1 MLYPFF
7 IKSIRRRRTTILAHF
22 RSFQIL
28 DHFLN
33 MKPLTKRIATL
44 AVSMF
49 IMMAPMAQ
57 GMGPILPGANTDRT
71 EIMPSTTVSQN
82 QILLAQNE
90 ENTAGDTAQETTGAN
105 DPVSEPESGPDTDP
119 KDPSAKSKP
128 APLKPFNP
136 SEEIAAEQAVDFP
149 VDI

>member
-1 MLYPFF
+1 M
-7 IKSIRRRRTTILAHF
+7 KNT
-22 RSFQIL
+22 
-28 DHFLN
+28 LN
-33 MKPLTKRIATL
+33 KRIAAL

-49 IMMAPMAQ
+49 IIMAPTAQ
-57 GMGPILPGANTDRT
+57 GMGPTTLGADIDRT

-82 QILLAQNE
+82 PILLAQNE
-90 ENTAGDTAQETTGAN
+90 ENTGGGNAQGAPGAD
-105 DPVSEPESGPDTDP
+105 DPVSEPESSPNADP
-119 KDPSAKSKP
+119 KDPSTKSKP

>member
-1 MLYPFF
+1 MKKILNKH
-7 IKSIRRRRTTILAHF
+7 ISSLAASI
-22 RSFQIL
+22 
-28 DHFLN
+28 
-33 MKPLTKRIATL
+33 
-44 AVSMF
+44 F

-57 GMGPILPGANTDRT
+57 GMGPIAPGADTDRT

-82 QILLAQNE
+82 PILLAQNE
-90 ENTAGDTAQETTGAN
+90 ENTGGDKAQGAPGAN
-105 DPVSEPESGPDTDP
+105 DPVSEPDTDP

>member
-1 MLYPFF
+1 
-7 IKSIRRRRTTILAHF
+7 
-22 RSFQIL
+22 
-28 DHFLN
+28 
-33 MKPLTKRIATL
+33 MKPLNKHIATVT
-44 AVSMF
+44 VS
-49 IMMAPMAQ
+49 IVLTMAPMAQ
-57 GMGPILPGANTDRT
+57 GMGPIVPGADTDRT
-71 EIMPSTTVSQN
+71 EMMLSTTVRQN
-82 QILLAQNE
+82 LILLAENE
-90 ENTAGDTAQETTGAN
+90 ENTVGDNAQGAPGAN

>member
-1 MLYPFF
+1 MITLN
-7 IKSIRRRRTTILAHF
+7 KSIAV
-22 RSFQIL
+22 
-28 DHFLN
+28 
-33 MKPLTKRIATL
+33 L
-44 AVSMF
+44 AVSVVLMT
-49 IMMAPMAQ
+49 APTIQ
-57 GMGPILPGANTDRT
+57 GMGPILSGANTDRT
-71 EIMPSTTVSQN
+71 GIMPSTTVSQN
-82 QILLAQNE
+82 QILLAENE
-90 ENTAGDTAQETTGAN
+90 KTTAGDKAQGSTGAN

>member
-1 MLYPFF
+1 M
-7 IKSIRRRRTTILAHF
+7 KS
-22 RSFQIL
+22 S
-28 DHFLN
+28 LN
-33 MKPLTKRIATL
+33 TSIATL

-49 IMMAPMAQ
+49 VMMAPMTQ
-57 GMGPILPGANTDRT
+57 GMVPIVPDANTERT
-71 EIMPSTTVSQN
+71 EIISSTIKSQN
-82 QILLAQNE
+82 PILLAENE
-90 ENTAGDTAQETTGAN
+90 ENTAGDNAQGVPGENG
-105 DPVSEPESGPDTDP
+105 PVSAPESGPDIDP

>member
-1 MLYPFF
+1 M
-7 IKSIRRRRTTILAHF
+7 KTT
-22 RSFQIL
+22 
-28 DHFLN
+28 LN
-33 MKPLTKRIATL
+33 KRIATL

-49 IMMAPMAQ
+49 IMMAPTAQ
-57 GMGPILPGANTDRT
+57 GMGPNAPRTDIDRT

-82 QILLAQNE
+82 PILLAE
-90 ENTAGDTAQETTGAN
+90 DKENTAGDNALGAPGAK
-105 DPVSEPESGPDTDP
+105 DPVSEPETGPDSDP

>member
-1 MLYPFF
+1 M
-7 IKSIRRRRTTILAHF
+7 KS
-22 RSFQIL
+22 S
-28 DHFLN
+28 LN
-33 MKPLTKRIATL
+33 KRIATL

-49 IMMAPMAQ
+49 IMMAPITR
-57 GMGPILPGANTDRT
+57 GMGPIVPGANTERT
-71 EIMPSTTVSQN
+71 EIMLSTTISQN
-82 QILLAQNE
+82 PILLAQNE
-90 ENTAGDTAQETTGAN
+90 ENTAGGNAQEAPGAN

-149 VDI
+149 VDM

>member
-1 MLYPFF
+1 
-7 IKSIRRRRTTILAHF
+7 
-22 RSFQIL
+22 
-28 DHFLN
+28 
-33 MKPLTKRIATL
+33 MKPLNKHISSL
-44 AVSMF
+44 AASIF

-57 GMGPILPGANTDRT
+57 GMGQILLGVNAGRT

-82 QILLAQNE
+82 QILLAERE
-90 ENTAGDTAQETTGAN
+90 ENTAGDNAQGAPGAN
-105 DPVSEPESGPDTDP
+105 DPVSEPESSPDTDP

>member
-1 MLYPFF
+1 M
-7 IKSIRRRRTTILAHF
+7 KS
-22 RSFQIL
+22 S
-28 DHFLN
+28 LN
-33 MKPLTKRIATL
+33 KRIATL
-44 AVSMF
+44 AVSML
-49 IMMAPMAQ
+49 ITMAPMNR
-57 GMGPILPGANTDRT
+57 GMGPITSGADIDRT
-71 EIMPSTTVSQN
+71 EIMSSTTVRQKP
-82 QILLAQNE
+82 ILLAQNE
-90 ENTAGDTAQETTGAN
+90 ENTAGDNAREAPGAN